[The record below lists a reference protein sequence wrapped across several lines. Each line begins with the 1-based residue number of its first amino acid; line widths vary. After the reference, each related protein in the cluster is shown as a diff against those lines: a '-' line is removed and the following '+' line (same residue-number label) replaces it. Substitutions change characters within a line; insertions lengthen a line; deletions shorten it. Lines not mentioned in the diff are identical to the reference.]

1 MITLTAKIT
10 LADGTEIT
18 LDKRNALAIDQNIVD
33 RRNTLA
39 PSYGIISNGA
49 SLEIID
55 YKGEFKSLAQSYRLN
70 DKSVAAI
77 YLTNTLV
84 KNCSAQMGK
93 YYATQ
98 WVYDD
103 NGQTVRANLS
113 DDLVDWQNIHVE
125 GFYLQNSEMSG
136 FDIYNYL
143 KEKTPSRWQFENLD
157 QTTKQVLEE
166 YIIENPYLQGGN
178 LWSQWYKLCVAC
190 GLYIFKNRQAKV
202 AVSYDFRS

>member
-10 LADGTEIT
+10 LADGTEIP
-18 LDKRNALAIDQNIVD
+18 LDKRNALAIDQSIVD
-33 RRNTLA
+33 RSNTLA
-39 PSYGIISNGA
+39 PSYGIISNGG

-55 YKGEFKSLAQSYRLN
+55 YNGEIKSFAQSYRLN
-70 DKSVAAI
+70 DRAVATI

-84 KNCSAQMGK
+84 KNCSSQMGK

-103 NGQTVRANLS
+103 NGQTVRTNLA
-113 DDLVDWQNIHVE
+113 DDLVDWQNIQVE
-125 GFYLQNSEMSG
+125 GFNLQNSEMSG
-136 FDIYNYL
+136 LDIYNYL
-143 KEKTPSRWQFENLD
+143 KEETPSRWQFENLD

-166 YIIENPYLQGGN
+166 YIIENPYLQRGN

>member
-10 LADGTEIT
+10 LADGTEIP
-18 LDKRNALAIDQNIVD
+18 LDKRNALAIDQSIVD
-33 RRNTLA
+33 RSNTLA
-39 PSYGIISNGA
+39 PSYGIISNGG

-55 YKGEFKSLAQSYRLN
+55 YNGEIKSFAQSYRLS
-70 DKSVAAI
+70 DKSVATI

-84 KNCSAQMGK
+84 KNCSSQMGK

-103 NGQTVRANLS
+103 NGQTVRTNLA
-113 DDLVDWQNIHVE
+113 DDLVDWQNIQVE
-125 GFYLQNSEMSG
+125 GFNLQNSEMSG
-136 FDIYNYL
+136 LDIYNYL
-143 KEKTPSRWQFENLD
+143 KEETPSRWQFENLD

-166 YIIENPYLQGGN
+166 YIIENPYLQRGN